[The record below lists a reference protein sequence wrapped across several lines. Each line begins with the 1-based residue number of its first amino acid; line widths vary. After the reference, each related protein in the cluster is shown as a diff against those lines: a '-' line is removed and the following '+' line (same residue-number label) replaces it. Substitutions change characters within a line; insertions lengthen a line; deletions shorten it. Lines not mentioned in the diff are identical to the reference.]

1 MALSRQSSFRVL
13 AAVFCLI
20 GITGIVD
27 RTPATWTVLTLA
39 GLLSATLLPS
49 LLIGPALVRA
59 KGQQA
64 VEVTR

>member
-1 MALSRQSSFRVL
+1 MALCGQSSFRVL

-20 GITGIVD
+20 GMSGIVD

-49 LLIGPALVRA
+49 LLIGPALERA
-59 KGQQA
+59 KGQRP